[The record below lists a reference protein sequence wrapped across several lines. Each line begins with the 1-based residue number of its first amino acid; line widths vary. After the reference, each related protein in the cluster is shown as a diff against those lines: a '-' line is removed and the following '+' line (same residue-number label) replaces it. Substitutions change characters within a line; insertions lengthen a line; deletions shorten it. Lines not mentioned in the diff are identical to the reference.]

1 MRWIIFL
8 SLHLL
13 VFLILILSY
22 AQAEES
28 YAQAEEEW
36 AIHKIKTL
44 SYARVS
50 GEVTH
55 GDSLN
60 FVILSRENCK
70 KVHKTFTFY
79 TWEKPND
86 IKQLLHKHIPIEL
99 NGEELTA
106 EVADVSPF
114 LMGYRVMFSLGT
126 FPVKEYIS
134 RLHNF
139 YKEEKKYEI
148 RIVDGI
154 NFKASKYFD
163 ITINSWKLDK
173 LVPSILEASK
183 LCKDINKLSS

>member
-1 MRWIIFL
+1 MRFL
-8 SLHLL
+8 VFVLVHLL
-13 VFLILILSY
+13 VVLIIIFSY

-28 YAQAEEEW
+28 YAKAEEEW
-36 AIHKIKTL
+36 TIHKIKTL
-44 SYARVS
+44 TYARVS

-60 FVILSRENCK
+60 FFILPTEKCE
-70 KVHKTFTFY
+70 KVYNTFTFY

-86 IKQLLHKHIPIEL
+86 IKQLLHKNIPIEL

-106 EVADVSPF
+106 EVKDVSPF
-114 LMGYRVMFSLGT
+114 LMGYRVMFSLGIY
-126 FPVKEYIS
+126 PVKEYIY

-139 YKEEKKYEI
+139 YNEEKKYEI

-163 ITINSWKLDK
+163 ITINNWKLDK
-173 LVPSILEASK
+173 LVPSVLEATK
-183 LCKDINKLSS
+183 ICKDINNSDS

>member
-1 MRWIIFL
+1 MRFIVFVVL
-8 SLHLL
+8 YLL
-13 VFLILILSY
+13 AVLIVLF
-22 AQAEES
+22 S

-36 AIHKIKTL
+36 TIDKFKTL

-60 FVILSRENCK
+60 FFILPTEKCE
-70 KVHKTFTFY
+70 KVYNTFTFY

-86 IKQLLHKHIPIEL
+86 IKQLLHQHIPIEL

-106 EVADVSPF
+106 KVEVVSPF
-114 LMGYRVMFSLGT
+114 LMGYRIMFSLGT
-126 FPVKEYIS
+126 YPVKEYIY

-139 YKEEKKYEI
+139 YSEEKKYEI

-173 LVPSILEASK
+173 LVPSVLEATK
-183 LCKDINKLSS
+183 LCKDINNSSS

>member
-1 MRWIIFL
+1 MRF
-8 SLHLL
+8 SL
-13 VFLILILSY
+13 VFLLIIWSFLIISLHN
-22 AQAEES
+22 AHS
-28 YAQAEEEW
+28 EEEW
-36 AIHKIKTL
+36 TIDKFKTL
-44 SYARVS
+44 SYAKVS

-60 FVILSRENCK
+60 FFILPTEKCE
-70 KVHKTFTFY
+70 KVYNTFTFY

-86 IKQLLHKHIPIEL
+86 IKQLLHKNIPIEL

-106 EVADVSPF
+106 KVEVVSPF
-114 LMGYRVMFSLGT
+114 LMGYRIMFSLGT
-126 FPVKEYIS
+126 YPVKEYIY

-173 LVPSILEASK
+173 LVPSVLEASK
-183 LCKDINKLSS
+183 LCKDINNSSS